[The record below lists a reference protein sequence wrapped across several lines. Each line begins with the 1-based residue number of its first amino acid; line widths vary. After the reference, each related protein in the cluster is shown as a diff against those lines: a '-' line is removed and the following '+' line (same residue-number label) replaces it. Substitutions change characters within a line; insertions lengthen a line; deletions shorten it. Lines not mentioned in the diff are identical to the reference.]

1 MKNLSSQV
9 EGVWIESLQA
19 SEAQIETLQ
28 NGTNEEKKAVITALK
43 GTPSNAD
50 IAKAN
55 EVYNLHKPQDDNYS
69 LIACDLTIQ
78 GEEVSG
84 IINCRINGEHQQIR
98 F

>member
-19 SEAQIETLQ
+19 TEAQIETLQ
-28 NGTNEEKKAVITALK
+28 NGSDEEKKAVTTALK
-43 GTPSNAD
+43 GTPSKAD

-55 EVYNLHKPQDDNYS
+55 EVYNLHKPQDENYS
-69 LIACDLTIQ
+69 LIGCDLTIDN
-78 GEEVSG
+78 GVRG
-84 IINCRINGEHQQIR
+84 IINCRINGEHKQIR